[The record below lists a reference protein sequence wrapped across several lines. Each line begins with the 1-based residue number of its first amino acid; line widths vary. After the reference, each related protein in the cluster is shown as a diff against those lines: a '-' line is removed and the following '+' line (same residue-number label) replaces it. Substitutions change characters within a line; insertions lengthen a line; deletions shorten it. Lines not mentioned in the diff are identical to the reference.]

1 MKKISIVVVLLGTVL
16 FAGSYTK
23 ADRIKDMQTM
33 AEAMATMGTGFFYN
47 NNDIVQNGA
56 LALSD
61 AIRRIQP
68 PLEEKEEKDP
78 MTRYMNNKVIF
89 SNKIVKN
96 IDKKAKTIIERFAV
110 GDVQAS
116 TQAYTKIMKQCMKCH
131 HEIRQW

>member
-1 MKKISIVVVLLGTVL
+1 MKKISITLLLGTAL
-16 FAGSYTK
+16 FAGAYTK
-23 ADRIKDMQTM
+23 SDRIKDMQTM
-33 AEAMATMGTGFFYN
+33 AESMSTIETGFFYN

-78 MTRYMNNKVIF
+78 MARYMNNKVLF

-96 IDKKAKTIIERFAV
+96 IDKKAKIIIERFAI

-116 TQAYTKIMKQCMKCH
+116 VQAYTKIMKQCMKCH
-131 HEIRQW
+131 HEIREW

>member
-1 MKKISIVVVLLGTVL
+1 MKKISIVLLLGTAL

-33 AEAMATMGTGFFYN
+33 AEAMSTIETGSFYN

-56 LALSD
+56 IALSD
-61 AIRRIQP
+61 AIRRVQP
-68 PLEEKEEKDP
+68 PLEEVEEKDP
-78 MTRYMNNKVIF
+78 MARYMNNKIIF

-96 IDKKAKTIIERFAV
+96 IDKKAKTIIERFAD

-116 TQAYTKIMKQCMKCH
+116 VQAYTKIMKQCMKCH
-131 HEIRQW
+131 YEIRQW

>member
-1 MKKISIVVVLLGTVL
+1 MKKIAIALVLSTAL

-33 AEAMATMGTGFFYN
+33 AEAMSTIETGFFYN

-61 AIRRIQP
+61 AIRKIQP
-68 PLEEKEEKDP
+68 PLEELEEKDP
-78 MTRYMNNKVIF
+78 MARYMNNKIIF
-89 SNKIVKN
+89 SNKVVKN
-96 IDKKAKTIIERFAV
+96 IDKKAKIIIQRFAQ

-116 TQAYTKIMKQCMKCH
+116 VQAYTKIMKQCMKCH
-131 HEIRQW
+131 HEIREW